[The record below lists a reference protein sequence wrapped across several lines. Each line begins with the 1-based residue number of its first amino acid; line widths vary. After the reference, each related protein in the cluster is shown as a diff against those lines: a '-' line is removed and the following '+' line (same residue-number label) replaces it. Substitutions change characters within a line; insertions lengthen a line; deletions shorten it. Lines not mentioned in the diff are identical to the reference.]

1 MCYNKEAMKIKS
13 EGKTMLIE
21 RTLENGIRLVGEK
34 NDTLHSVTVGFWV
47 RTGQRN
53 ERDDEMGVS
62 HFIEHMLFKGT
73 SRRSARDIS
82 VTIDEI
88 GGQINAFTAKEYTC
102 FYARCM
108 DSDLELVLDVLTDM
122 LQDPKFDS

>member
-62 HFIEHMLFKGT
+62 HFI
-73 SRRSARDIS
+73 
-82 VTIDEI
+82 
-88 GGQINAFTAKEYTC
+88 
-102 FYARCM
+102 
-108 DSDLELVLDVLTDM
+108 
-122 LQDPKFDS
+122 